1 MAAGNP
7 KVEIDVAHSYGTLN
21 VLDRL
26 TFEVQEN
33 EFLCV
38 LGPSGCGK
46 TTLANLIAGLLKPT
60 IGGVKV
66 DGIPV
71 NPRKHNISYV
81 FQARSCLPWRT
92 VRDNVKIALEIKGIP
107 ASEADEK
114 IAEVLQIV
122 GLKGFE
128 KYYPNQISG
137 GMKQRVAIA
146 RAFCVES
153 DLLIL
158 DEPFG
163 SLDAQTRYV
172 MQMEVLKICERMKR
186 TVIFITNNIEESVFL
201 ADRLIVFSSV
211 PARIVK
217 EIPVK
222 LSRPRNVTHPE
233 FLNLRLLI
241 SKLADLS
248 PDAVGGL
255 P

>member
-60 IGGVKV
+60 IGVVKV

-222 LSRPRNVTHPE
+222 LPRPRNVTHPE